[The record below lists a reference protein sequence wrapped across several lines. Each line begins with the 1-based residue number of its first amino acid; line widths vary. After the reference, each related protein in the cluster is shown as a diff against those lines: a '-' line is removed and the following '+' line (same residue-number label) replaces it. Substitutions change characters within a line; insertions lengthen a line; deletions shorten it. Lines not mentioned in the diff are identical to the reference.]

1 MKFNRFYFVAF
12 VLLFL
17 IETAIALWVHDAFIR
32 PYFGDVLVV
41 LLIYAFIKAFFK
53 TPVLTTALSVLF
65 FSFLIEGL
73 QYLNFIKYLNLEN
86 NRLAKT
92 VLGNSFA
99 FEDLICYAV
108 GFLIILIFEKAFHR
122 KRIE

>member
-53 TPVLTTALSVLF
+53 TPVLATALGVLL

-73 QYLNFIKYLNLEN
+73 QYLNFIKYLHFEN

-122 KRIE
+122 KGIE

>member
-17 IETAIALWVHDAFIR
+17 IETTIALWVHDAFIR

>member
-1 MKFNRFYFVAF
+1 MKFNWFYFSGF

-17 IETAIALWVHDAFIR
+17 TEIAIALWVHDAFIR

-53 TPVLTTALSVLF
+53 SSVLTTALGVLL

-73 QYLNFIKYLNLEN
+73 QYLNFIKYLHLEN
-86 NRLAKT
+86 NKLAKT

-99 FEDLICYAV
+99 FEDLICYVA

-122 KRIE
+122 KGIE

>member
-1 MKFNRFYFVAF
+1 M
-12 VLLFL
+12 
-17 IETAIALWVHDAFIR
+17 IETTIALWVHDAFIR